1 MLRGVGIIGAG
12 PGVSALHLPTLA
24 RLDDDFAVVHIA
36 DAGSGRAAGL
46 ASRVGARHSSG
57 IAELLADSAVD
68 VVAVCSP
75 PEEHA
80 AHVLAAV
87 AAGATAIFCEKPLA
101 LTEAEADAVIEACRE
116 ARVVLAVGTNHLFD
130 PGWTRTTHHLVARQ
144 ARIRTVSIT
153 AALPPND
160 RYHDLVTQ
168 RIPGVEGYHPRPD
181 WSDSRIAAAIV
192 RRLII
197 GLGIHDLP
205 IVRDLV
211 PRLDQVHY
219 AVPVPPIG
227 YALGYSADQV
237 LVQISA
243 VMLPDGPDALWRM
256 TIGTD
261 GEEIEVGFRPSFVH
275 DGSASVTVRGADG
288 RVVDYPRERGDG
300 YVAEWEALVELL
312 DGVIPVEY
320 AALHADARFAVA
332 LADAAAARILAS
344 AEKVGTS

>member
-1 MLRGVGIIGAG
+1 MPRGVGIIGAG

-24 RLDDDFAVVHIA
+24 RLEEELAVVHIA
-36 DAGSGRAAGL
+36 DAGSGRAVEL
-46 ASRVGARHSSG
+46 AARVGARHSSG
-57 IAELLADSAVD
+57 VAELLADPDVD

-75 PEEHA
+75 PEQHA

-87 AAGATAIFCEKPLA
+87 AAGAKAIFCEKPLA
-101 LTEAEADAVIEACRE
+101 LTDAESVAVIDACRE

-130 PGWTRTTHHLVARQ
+130 PGWTRTTHHLVAKG

-153 AALPPND
+153 AALPPNG

-168 RIPGVEGYHPRPD
+168 HPPTSETRHPRPD
-181 WSDSRIAAAIV
+181 WDDPRVAAGIV

-205 IVRDLV
+205 IVRDLAPEIDRV
-211 PRLDQVHY
+211 LY

-227 YALGYSADQV
+227 YAVGFVAGHV
-237 LVQISA
+237 LVQLSA
-243 VMLPDGPDALWRM
+243 VMLSGGADALWRL

-261 GEEIEVGFRPSFVH
+261 GDEVEVAFRPSFVH
-275 DGSASVTVRGADG
+275 DGGASVTVRGADG
-288 RVVDYPRERGDG
+288 RTIEYPREVGDG

-312 DGVIPVEY
+312 NGDVPVEY
-320 AALHADARFAVA
+320 GALLADARYAVT
-332 LADAAAARILAS
+332 LADSAFDAIIAS
-344 AEKVGTS
+344 EAVRP